1 MNRILPS
8 DIRYGVAPAPDQTD
22 VAEAA
27 KVGKPQPNATQPDTG
42 PPSATRPTAAAPSK
56 TQPGATRPGTESAGT
71 ISHSDNAVA
80 IVSDLIARGTM
91 PRIDTTPLLT
101 HKDLPGPLSMARLTH
116 FGTLHSLDQTNAYS
130 AEHADTQYGRAM
142 IALKLIPFGTIACA
156 LTAAWVW
163 LGGTFPRTV
172 DVISSSHYRADSHG
186 RKIRVFN
193 RKTAPEHVIQVGNL
207 RITTPMRTAC
217 DIALLTPGELN
228 EHDACDVLC
237 ALFEEYQVSLAQCMQ
252 TLDDNHFWPNTQPA
266 RELFTSM
273 KHFF

>member
-1 MNRILPS
+1 
-8 DIRYGVAPAPDQTD
+8 
-22 VAEAA
+22 
-27 KVGKPQPNATQPDTG
+27 
-42 PPSATRPTAAAPSK
+42 
-56 TQPGATRPGTESAGT
+56 
-71 ISHSDNAVA
+71 
-80 IVSDLIARGTM
+80 
-91 PRIDTTPLLT
+91 
-101 HKDLPGPLSMARLTH
+101 
-116 FGTLHSLDQTNAYS
+116 
-130 AEHADTQYGRAM
+130 M

-237 ALFEEYQVSLAQCMQ
+237 ALFEEYQSVLHSACRRSM
-252 TLDDNHFWPNTQPA
+252 TTISGRTPNRPGNCSHQ
-266 RELFTSM
+266 
-273 KHFF
+273 